1 LSTNTNSGKK
11 HTILVVDDH
20 PIIREGIS
28 KIINQ
33 QPDLEV
39 IGEAVSGIDAMQFLK
54 KTVPDMAIIDIS
66 LKDSS
71 GIDLIKEIKLKIGL
85 LPILVLSMHPETLY
99 AERVLRVGARGYIM
113 KHEPSEKIIY
123 AIRRILQG
131 KIYLSPE
138 ISEKILDGLAGTKQ
152 DDSVFSVNSF
162 SDRELEVFQLIGQ
175 GFKPHQIAERLFLSV
190 KTIETYTSRLKK
202 KLNVETA
209 SELRILAINWQQ
221 KEDII

>member
-1 LSTNTNSGKK
+1 MNGNSNKK
-11 HTILVVDDH
+11 YSILVVDDH

-39 IGEAVSGIDAMQFLK
+39 IGEAVSGADAMQFLK
-54 KTVPDMAIIDIS
+54 NKVPDLAIIDIS
-66 LKDSS
+66 LKESS
-71 GIDLIKEIKLKIGL
+71 GIDLIKEIKLKIGS
-85 LPILVLSMHPETLY
+85 LPVLVLSMHPETLY
-99 AERVLRVGARGYIM
+99 AERVLRIGARGYIM
-113 KHEPSEKIIY
+113 KHEPPEKIIS

-138 ISEKILDGLAGTKQ
+138 IAEKILGGLTGTRQ
-152 DDSVFSVNSF
+152 DDDSVPVNNL

-175 GFKPHQIAERLFLSV
+175 GFKPHQIAEKLYLSV

-202 KLNVETA
+202 KLNVESA

>member
-1 LSTNTNSGKK
+1 MTNGNATKK
-11 HTILVVDDH
+11 KYSILVVDDH

-39 IGEAVSGIDAMQFLK
+39 IGEAVGGIDAMRFLK
-54 KTVPDMAIIDIS
+54 ETMPDMAIIDIS

-71 GIDLIKEIKLKIGL
+71 GIDLIKEIKLKIGP
-85 LPILVLSMHPETLY
+85 LPVLVLSMHPETLY

-113 KHEPSEKIIY
+113 KHEPPEKIIN

-138 ISEKILDGLAGTKQ
+138 ISEKILDGLTGAKQ
-152 DDSVFSVNSF
+152 DGSMFSMNSL

-175 GFKPHQIAERLFLSV
+175 GFKPHQIAEKLFLSV
-190 KTIETYTSRLKK
+190 KTVETYVSRLKK
-202 KLNVETA
+202 KLNVESA

>member
-1 LSTNTNSGKK
+1 MNGNSKK
-11 HTILVVDDH
+11 KYSILVVDDH

-39 IGEAVSGIDAMQFLK
+39 IGEAVRAIDAMQFLRN
-54 KTVPDMAIIDIS
+54 TVPDMAIIDIS
-66 LKDSS
+66 LKDSN
-71 GIDLIKEIKLKIGL
+71 GIDLIKEIKFKIGT

-113 KHEPSEKIIY
+113 KHEPPEKIIY
-123 AIRRILQG
+123 AIRRILLG

-138 ISEKILDGLAGTKQ
+138 ISEKILDGLAGVKQ
-152 DDSVFSVNSF
+152 NDSMFTVNSF

-175 GFKPHQIAERLFLSV
+175 GFKPHQIAEKLFLSV
-190 KTIETYTSRLKK
+190 KTVETYAFRLKK
-202 KLNVETA
+202 KLNIETA

>member
-1 LSTNTNSGKK
+1 MSNADLGKK
-11 HTILVVDDH
+11 FSILVVDDH

-39 IGEAVSGIDAMQFLK
+39 IGEAVGGVDAMQFLK
-54 KTVPDMAIIDIS
+54 NRMPDLAIIDIS
-66 LKDSS
+66 LKESS
-71 GIDLIKEIKLKIGL
+71 GIDLIKEIKIKIGS
-85 LPILVLSMHPETLY
+85 LPILVLSMHPETIY
-99 AERVLRVGARGYIM
+99 AERVLRIGARGYIM
-113 KHEPSEKIIY
+113 KHEPPEKIIN

-138 ISEKILDGLAGTKQ
+138 IAEKILGGLTGMKQ
-152 DDSVFSVNSF
+152 DEHSVPITNL

-175 GFKPHQIAERLFLSV
+175 GFKPHQIAEKLYLSV
-190 KTIETYTSRLKK
+190 KTVETYTSRLKK